1 LLYICMYYIRVS
13 TTMTNSINLHTI
25 FRYLTNNDSFL
36 LSVEEVDPE
45 ERISNKKKHKVD
57 LMTSIVTDHGTL
69 SPYEIQ
75 EYSALHSKIK
85 TFLNPKYS
93 RLGIKNVTEKNL
105 NIVNISFLNS
115 LNLILRPELFRMNID
130 EQMKNVGLLENFV
143 IHRISRN
150 YQIDR
155 IKNTSRA
162 KAKNRDLITLFSQ
175 GKITSELIQYC
186 VNIFEINL
194 VIFDLTKT
202 EILLYWSSGIKY
214 PYFNLFRDIYFMTH
228 INGNYEPLVPLD
240 SVNESE
246 DIHKLYTTIL
256 TRIDEIKTSSGIK
269 LHIASLPYLESWNIP
284 HTKYLKILK
293 MFYNESTK
301 TVDQCI
307 EEFKNMIE
315 LKNETEEKE
324 IED

>member
-1 LLYICMYYIRVS
+1 
-13 TTMTNSINLHTI
+13 MTISINLHTI

-45 ERISNKKKHKVD
+45 EKTTTKKKHKVD
-57 LMTSIVTDHGTL
+57 IMTSIVTDHSTL
-69 SPYEIQ
+69 PPYEIQ
-75 EYSALHSKIK
+75 EYSSLHPIIK

-162 KAKNRDLITLFSQ
+162 KAKNRELNVLLSQ
-175 GKITSELIQYC
+175 GKITPELIQYC

-194 VIFDLTKT
+194 MIFDLTNT
-202 EILLYWSSGIKY
+202 ETLLYWSSGIKY

-228 INGNYEPLVPLD
+228 INGNYEPLITLN
-240 SVNESE
+240 SVNELE

-256 TRIDEIKTSSGIK
+256 TRTDEIKSISDIK
-269 LHIASLPYLESWNIP
+269 LHIASLPYLETWNIP
-284 HTKYLKILK
+284 HTKYFKILK
-293 MFYNESTK
+293 MFYSASTK
-301 TVDQCI
+301 SVDQCI
-307 EEFKNMIE
+307 EEYKTMTE
-315 LKNETEEKE
+315 LNNDPEE
-324 IED
+324 IDSI